1 MSQIFYS
8 EVNSVVKEEL
18 NARAAAGRTDRSTKA
33 LRFMLEKIANVT
45 ATAYEGNTLD
55 ATKVISTIGGTK
67 VREAAY
73 LPAGF
78 LSQERASKRIP
89 PVITSTS
96 ISFTDGTMSML
107 NQAALSI
114 QIPSLED
121 LEQFESVWCRPSRKV
136 KIEIENPT
144 SSVLTDSTKAV
155 NNITNKS
162 ILKPTETGFILEPQ
176 YLHKL
181 SFVGLIISFDLTIN
195 ADASVTA
202 MINVKGT
209 GSTYPDLS
217 LLQTTVAPD
226 ANSQATG
233 SLSTSTLVTI
243 MSAVVKRAKLS
254 NEDGSINEVKATLSL
269 QGILDEGSGYRFG
282 ILWGRVN
289 DKQYTYIS
297 LERLIDLINI
307 YIIAKLSSTTTVPFI
322 SMNVKNPYENRN
334 TSLDITEF
342 IRKFNI
348 NNLPEDDY
356 ESCPCVYYSELV
368 SLNPFRVLL
377 WEGDSTTKTCTYGSL
392 RIFDKLLE
400 GRPFS
405 KNGKSSAKQI
415 YIELNVIKN
424 LFATKTTDNKSY
436 AIKDFLS
443 DISNE
448 ISSATAGAIKMAL
461 LIHPE
466 DQNVLVYYD
475 TNFNGTALSK
485 NAVTPYPVP
494 TYANDTLGTIVR
506 ADGFKITSQLPK
518 DLSALAY
525 TLSNANISDSAIA
538 PHIQYTYADET
549 TKERLRTEFTKNH
562 NSALEE
568 LIKAKQEYG
577 LDFYNSTKLSQLN
590 KALVNYLK
598 YPYSD
603 IETANAEQGPVFPL
617 DITFIIDGINGLK
630 YCDILEFPALPT
642 RYSRNAVFYITNV
655 SHDVDSAGEWKT
667 TVTCRMRP
675 KI

>member
-8 EVNSVVKEEL
+8 EVNSVVKSEL
-18 NARAAAGRTDRSTKA
+18 NSRAAAGRTDRSTKS

-55 ATKVISTIGGTK
+55 ATKEISTIGGTK

-78 LSQERASKRIP
+78 LSRQRVSKRIP

-121 LEQFESVWCRPSRKV
+121 LEQFESVWCRPGRKV
-136 KIEIENPT
+136 KIEIENPP

-162 ILKPTETGFILEPQ
+162 IITSTDFVLESQ

-181 SFVGLIISFDLTIN
+181 SFIGLIISFDLTIN

-202 MINVKGT
+202 MINIKGT

-226 ANSQATG
+226 ANSQSTG
-233 SLSTSTLVTI
+233 SLSTSTLVTVI
-243 MSAVVKRAKLS
+243 SQVVKRAKLS
-254 NEDGSINEVKATLSL
+254 NEDGTLNPVKVALST
-269 QGILDEGSGYRFG
+269 QGTLDEGSGYRFG
-282 ILWGRVN
+282 ILWGRIN

-297 LERLIDLINI
+297 LERLIDLINR
-307 YIIAKLSSTTTVPFI
+307 YIINNLSSTTAVPFI
-322 SMNVKNPYENRN
+322 SMNAKNPYETRN
-334 TSLDITEF
+334 TNLDTT
-342 IRKFNI
+342 KFSI

-356 ESCPCVYYSELV
+356 ESCPCVHYPELV

-377 WEGDSTTKTCTYGSL
+377 WEGNSTTKTCTYGSL

-405 KNGKSSAKQI
+405 KDGKSSAKQI
-415 YIELNVIKN
+415 YIELNVIRN
-424 LFATKTTDNKSY
+424 LFATKTTENKSY

-461 LIHPE
+461 IIHPE

-475 TNFNGTALSK
+475 TNFNGTASSK
-485 NAVTPYPVP
+485 NAVIPYPVP

-538 PHIQYTYADET
+538 PHIQYTYAGET
-549 TKERLRTEFTKNH
+549 TKERLKTEFTKNH
-562 NSALEE
+562 KSSLEE

-577 LDFYNSTKLSQLN
+577 LDFYNSTKISQLN

-598 YPYSD
+598 YPFSD
-603 IETANAEQGPVFPL
+603 IEIANAEQGPVFPL
-617 DITFIIDGINGLK
+617 DITFVTDGINGLK
-630 YCDILEFPALPT
+630 YCDILEFPALPA
-642 RYSRNAVFYITNV
+642 RYSRNAVFYITNI
-655 SHDVDSAGEWKT
+655 SQDVDSSGDWKT